1 MAASKEKG
9 SKTYTAPLSLSE
21 RKALRRQSERP
32 PRMLRDLQIQLD
44 RFRVWSKITWHRGRV
59 LATTGDSW
67 KSHDAPE
74 YLADPEVFYRGE
86 RKIPVVTT
94 SPVRRRI
101 AGAEA
106 IRFTFP
112 TLHKMPIPETNTAHG
127 RFYGVRGRPDAPV
140 VLISHG
146 WAHRML
152 RTIEH
157 LYVRPFVKAG
167 FAVAFVSHP
176 MHLERTPR
184 GSYSGELVVSADV
197 VLTVD
202 AFRQGVIDLIG
213 AADWL
218 RSRGHKQ
225 VGVLGYSLGGYL
237 AGIMAAVRGDW
248 SFVVIGGA
256 GHSPVSPILDTPLG
270 TNVREDLALCG
281 MGDRA
286 SLQRAWTIISPGA
299 FRPKVP
305 KERILLVAGLYDQIM
320 LPRSVR
326 RLWNV
331 WERPDLHWLRRS
343 HYTLLVLNGGLLS
356 HAIPFMRDRS
366 GVPER

>member
-1 MAASKEKG
+1 MKTSTASR
-9 SKTYTAPLSLSE
+9 LSQSE
-21 RKALRRQSERP
+21 RRALRLRTERP
-32 PRMLRDLQIQLD
+32 PRLLRDLQIQFD

-67 KSHDAPE
+67 KGHDAPE
-74 YLADPEVFYRGE
+74 YLADPELFYRGE
-86 RKIPVVTT
+86 RKVPVVTT
-94 SPVRRRI
+94 APVRRR
-101 AGAEA
+101 GMGDAEVL
-106 IRFTFP
+106 RFTFP
-112 TLHKMPIPETNTAHG
+112 TLHRMPIPETNTAHG
-127 RFYGVRGRPDAPV
+127 RFYGVRGVPDAPV

-157 LYVRPFVKAG
+157 LYVRPFLKAG

-218 RSRGHKQ
+218 RSRGHSQ

-248 SFVVIGGA
+248 SFVVMGGA

-270 TNVREDLALCG
+270 TNVREDLAACG
-281 MGDRA
+281 MDRA
-286 SLQRAWTIISPGA
+286 SLERAWTIISPGA
-299 FRPKVP
+299 FTPKVP

-326 RLWNV
+326 RLWNT
-331 WERPDLHWLRRS
+331 WDRPALHWLRRS
-343 HYTLLVLNGGLLS
+343 HYTLLALNGGLLS
-356 HAIPFMRDRS
+356 HAIPFMR
-366 GVPER
+366 ERAPRR